1 MSKEAG
7 TTGHGMSWLVPH
19 QRAAHRHGKH
29 QIRCITSGCITG
41 KPVTAFLI
49 FFFSMAQGHD
59 AVMLFGR
66 VCGYMALK
74 NLPRVAKN
82 LTE

>member
-49 FFFSMAQGHD
+49 FLFSMGAR
-59 AVMLFGR
+59 AMML
-66 VCGYMALK
+66 VCCSAGSAGTWRSK
-74 NLPRVAKN
+74 IFR
-82 LTE
+82 E